1 MVGALGIT
9 MTLAT
14 MLTGAWIGWNR
25 GRDDMRSARDFLR
38 GLGICLFVATAVN
51 FIILL
56 AVVGVTR
63 ASLGAA
69 FSLSET
75 LWMLVIT
82 AALWLPATG
91 IAFTW
96 QAIRERSA

>member
-1 MVGALGIT
+1 MVESLGIII
-9 MTLAT
+9 TLAT
-14 MLTGAWIGWNR
+14 VLAGAWIGWNR
-25 GRDDMRSARDFLR
+25 GRDDVRSAKDFLR
-38 GLGICLFVATAVN
+38 ALSICLCVAGAVN

-69 FSLSET
+69 FSLPET
-75 LWMLVIT
+75 LWMLAMT

-91 IAFTW
+91 IAFTLR
-96 QAIRERSA
+96 AIRERAA